1 MRALVCNT
9 FGAYDFDRVDALCG
23 DELAEVAGAA
33 LWLKD
38 EEARAVKSAGRKGR
52 RKR

>member
-9 FGAYDFDRVDALCG
+9 FGAYDFDRVDSLCG

-38 EEARAVKSAGRKGR
+38 EEARAVGKAGRKGH